1 MDADPEAT
9 ERLLADILAEGGGR
23 AKTASDRV
31 KPLPP
36 VDEFVADAGA
46 IRALL
51 VATEQSEAIRQDYDA
66 ETQDALETLL
76 ETRYEA
82 LLEAIKPIRGKL
94 NVLQMEALRTTFW
107 TWPGTLYDKTQ
118 AFFNWLKA
126 WQVRTSADWTT
137 SDFVLY
143 IHIQRTVCEIAGSAY
158 PTPEEIT
165 AREERRR
172 VMEAFECGE
181 EWDGED
187 A

>member
-1 MDADPEAT
+1 
-9 ERLLADILAEGGGR
+9 
-23 AKTASDRV
+23 V
-31 KPLPP
+31 KPLPH
-36 VDEFVADAGA
+36 VDEFRADADA

-51 VATEQSEAIRQDYDA
+51 VATGQSEAIRQDYDA

-107 TWPGTLYDKTQ
+107 AWPGTLWEKTD
-118 AFFNWLKA
+118 AFRNWLYA
-126 WQVRTSADWTT
+126 WKERTKQGWTWTEDCIFRQVM
-137 SDFVLY
+137 
-143 IHIQRTVCEIAGSAY
+143 HEIRRVAGSAY

-172 VMEAFECGE
+172 VMEAFECEE
-181 EWDGED
+181 EWDGGD